1 MSSWKQFDQ
10 PDFKP
15 LCGKVRSCRDPDLD
29 LYAERALRIRIRIY
43 YLSPTQLNGSHSAS
57 TSFQSATPSQNGL
70 RDPANPSKG
79 PLAIL
84 RLKYVENHPEKRTED
99 YIKLAPLA
107 SSAARMMCARA
118 SMIWEPSEL
127 HLGST
132 GGYLLIFADNTGD
145 NSDIPP
151 PDVVAQIQKEI
162 TLEND
167 TIVGWYIIRG

>member
-1 MSSWKQFDQ
+1 M
-10 PDFKP
+10 
-15 LCGKVRSCRDPDLD
+15 
-29 LYAERALRIRIRIY
+29 
-43 YLSPTQLNGSHSAS
+43 LSLTNRNYKDCIPPPRRFMA
-57 TSFQSATPSQNGL
+57 PL
-70 RDPANPSKG
+70 RDRKMG
-79 PLAIL
+79 YGIPLTHQNVRWSQFFAD
-84 RLKYVENHPEKRTED
+84 YMENLPKEKRTED
-99 YIKLAPLA
+99 YIELAPLA

-132 GGYLLIFADNTGD
+132 GGYLLSFADNTGD
-145 NSDIPP
+145 NSAIPP